1 MAQDL
6 KTIFVR
12 LEEYKA
18 RRRELKNRYRDALSV
33 HGEYQAMIDDL
44 EVLKA
49 NKKKIEASI
58 QSDFKEEFDQL
69 EGLKLHIASDSQL
82 LSDLAIN
89 QLVKGELVKIIDDH
103 QTEYEPQFSVKF
115 KKMK

>member
-12 LEEYKA
+12 LEEYKH
-18 RRRELKNRYRDALSV
+18 RRKELKNRYRDALSV
-33 HGEYQAMIDDL
+33 HGEYQSAIDEL

-49 NKKKIEASI
+49 KKKKIEIGI
-58 QSDFKEEFDQL
+58 QDDFKEEFDQL
-69 EGLKLHIASDSQL
+69 EGLKLHIAGDSQL

-89 QLVKGELVKIIDDH
+89 QLVKGELVKIVDDN
-103 QTEYEPQFSVKF
+103 QVEYEPQFAVKF
-115 KKMK
+115 KKVK

>member
-18 RRRELKNRYRDALSV
+18 RRRELKNRYRDALSIN
-33 HGEYQAMIDDL
+33 GEYQSVLDEL
-44 EVLKA
+44 EVLKT
-49 NKKKIEASI
+49 NKKKIELSV

-82 LSDLAIN
+82 LSDLAVN
-89 QLVKGELVKIIDDH
+89 QLVKGELVKIVDDN

-115 KKMK
+115 KKIK

>member
-12 LEEYKA
+12 LEEYKSK
-18 RRRELKNRYRDALSV
+18 RRELKNRYRDALSV
-33 HGEYQAMIDDL
+33 HGEYQSALDDL
-44 EVLKA
+44 EVLKVK
-49 NKKKIEASI
+49 KKKIEI
-58 QSDFKEEFDQL
+58 GVQSDFKEEFDQL

-89 QLVKGELVKIIDDH
+89 QLVKGELVKIIDDN